1 MVANDIVSQLE
12 EAIKIQQDRN
22 DMLKEISQDI
32 GMDISFSEEALLRE
46 ISDLAS
52 KRITERIQKA
62 VILSMK

>member
-12 EAIKIQQDRN
+12 EAIKIQEDRN
-22 DMLKEISQDI
+22 EMLKEISQDI
-32 GMDISFSEEALLRE
+32 GIDISFSDEALLRE

>member
-22 DMLKEISQDI
+22 EMLKEISQDI
-32 GMDISFSEEALLRE
+32 GMDISFSDEALLRE

>member
-12 EAIKIQQDRN
+12 EAIKIQEDRN
-22 DMLKEISQDI
+22 EMLKEISQDI
-32 GMDISFSEEALLRE
+32 GIDISFSDEALLRE

-62 VILSMK
+62 VIQSMK

>member
-32 GMDISFSEEALLRE
+32 GIDISFSDEALLRE

-52 KRITERIQKA
+52 KRIAERIQKA

>member
-32 GMDISFSEEALLRE
+32 GMDISFSDEALLRE

>member
-32 GMDISFSEEALLRE
+32 GIDISFSDEALLRE